1 MYYLCSK
8 QITTLMKKTIITT
21 LVLIAVP
28 MMALAQM
35 KIATVDVQ
43 SIFNAMSE
51 TKAAAAE
58 LDNYSKQL
66 NSEYEMMQSE
76 FNKKYADYQAIASD
90 ANTPATIKD
99 RRVREIQESDREID
113 KFLAS
118 SRESIQSRKSAL
130 EAPIYDKI
138 NSAIKQVGDAGG
150 YTYIVDV
157 STTPVAY
164 RGNGAIDVTDEVKAL
179 LGAQ

>member
-1 MYYLCSK
+1 
-8 QITTLMKKTIITT
+8 MKKTIITT

-43 SIFNAMSE
+43 SVFNAMPE
-51 TKAAAAE
+51 AKDAAVE

-66 NSEYEMMQSE
+66 NSEYEMMQAE
-76 FNKKYADYQAIASD
+76 FNKKYADYQTIAGD
-90 ANTPATIKD
+90 ASTPATIKD

-118 SRESIQSRKSAL
+118 SRESIQARKAAL
-130 EAPIYDKI
+130 ESPIYDKI

-150 YTYIVDV
+150 YTYIIDV
-157 STTPVAY
+157 SVTPVAY
-164 RGNGAIDVTDEVKAL
+164 SGSGAIDVTGQVKAL